1 MILWPIPFLRL
12 KTYAIRQASDTLAE
26 SIMTSYLHIISPI
39 AVKYCFTMAIELFSV
54 FLEQIQV
61 IDMPKSAAL
70 LGIAL
75 NAGSETLMVS

>member
-1 MILWPIPFLRL
+1 MLYDKHLTPWQRLLRL
-12 KTYAIRQASDTLAE
+12 YIL
-26 SIMTSYLHIISPI
+26 IISPI
-39 AVKYCFTMAIELFSV
+39 VLKYCFTMAVELFSV

-70 LGIAL
+70 VGIAL

>member
-1 MILWPIPFLRL
+1 M
-12 KTYAIRQASDTLAE
+12 E
-26 SIMTSYLHIISPI
+26 
-39 AVKYCFTMAIELFSV
+39 VELFSV

-75 NAGSETLMVS
+75 NAGIETLNSLLNLLQRNTCS

>member
-1 MILWPIPFLRL
+1 MLYDKHLTPWQSLLRL
-12 KTYAIRQASDTLAE
+12 YIL
-26 SIMTSYLHIISPI
+26 IISPI
-39 AVKYCFTMAIELFSV
+39 VLKYCFTLAVELFSV

-75 NAGSETLMVS
+75 NAGSETLNSLLNLLQRNTCS